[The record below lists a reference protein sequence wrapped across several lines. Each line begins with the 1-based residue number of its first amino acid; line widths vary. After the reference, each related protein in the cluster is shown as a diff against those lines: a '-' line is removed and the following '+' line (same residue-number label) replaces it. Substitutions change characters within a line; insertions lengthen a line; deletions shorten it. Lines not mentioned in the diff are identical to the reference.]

1 MMTNH
6 QQRGVQLNVSTG
18 NAVYSNIFNDEAVFH
33 NFG

>member
-6 QQRGVQLNVSTG
+6 QQRGVQQNVTG
-18 NAVYSNIFNDEAVFH
+18 NAVYSNILNYEAVFH